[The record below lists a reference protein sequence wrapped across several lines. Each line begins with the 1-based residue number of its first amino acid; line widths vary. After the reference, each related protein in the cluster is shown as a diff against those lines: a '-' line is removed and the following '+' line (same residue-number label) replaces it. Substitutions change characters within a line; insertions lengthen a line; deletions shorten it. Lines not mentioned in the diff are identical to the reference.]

1 MPSQGVLLSDW
12 LQSWRGRAADI
23 RDFWTGVALVCWC
36 LWRHQNEVVFEG
48 TTPSS
53 STVIRN
59 IRSEAVLWKAAGLF
73 RAELSLGDRWR
84 LGE

>member
-1 MPSQGVLLSDW
+1 
-12 LQSWRGRAADI
+12 
-23 RDFWTGVALVCWC
+23 
-36 LWRHQNEVVFEG
+36 VFEG

-59 IRSEAVLWKAAGLF
+59 IRSKAVLWKAAGLF
-73 RAELSLGDRWR
+73 RAKLSLGDRWR

>member
-1 MPSQGVLLSDW
+1 
-12 LQSWRGRAADI
+12 
-23 RDFWTGVALVCWC
+23 
-36 LWRHQNEVVFEG
+36 VFEG

-59 IRSEAVLWKAAGLF
+59 IQSEAVLWKAAGLF